1 MLTHLQQEGVVRLK
15 VRVPL
20 VTARAL
26 DSGDGEVFLES
37 ATNGLLFDGCV
48 TVLETDPDEEVVVY
62 ASLALDSIHSFR
74 SDKATVNDYLYTRV
88 NLFSAVIIVCLT

>member
-1 MLTHLQQEGVVRLK
+1 MADAK
-15 VRVPL
+15 
-20 VTARAL
+20 A
-26 DSGDGEVFLES
+26 DGEKA
-37 ATNGLLFDGCV
+37 ATEAK
-48 TVLETDPDEEVVVY
+48 TDEEVVVY